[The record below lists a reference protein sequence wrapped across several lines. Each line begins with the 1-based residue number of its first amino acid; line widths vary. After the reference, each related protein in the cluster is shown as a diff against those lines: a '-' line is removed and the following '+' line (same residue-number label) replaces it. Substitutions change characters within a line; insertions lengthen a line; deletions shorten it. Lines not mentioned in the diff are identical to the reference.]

1 MYPGMVLC
9 TRALPVSASMYVSTH
24 FRQRVEEEE
33 EGDEEEDEDEEEEGE
48 EEDGGRGRRRGERG
62 RGGGGGGGEQP
73 HSEQRLHAYTTVT
86 PPTREPQCGLMMEDT
101 NCTSYTHPKDMEGD

>member
-1 MYPGMVLC
+1 VYPGMVLC

-33 EGDEEEDEDEEEEGE
+33 EGDEEEDEEEDEDED
-48 EEDGGRGRRRGERG
+48 EEDGG
-62 RGGGGGGGEQP
+62 GGGGGGGEQL

-86 PPTREPQCGLMMEDT
+86 PPQGSPNVAL
-101 NCTSYTHPKDMEGD
+101 

>member
-33 EGDEEEDEDEEEEGE
+33 EGDEEEDEDEDE
-48 EEDGGRGRRRGERG
+48 EEDGGRGRRRRRGGRG
-62 RGGGGGGGEQP
+62 RGGGGGGGEQL

-86 PPTREPQCGLMMEDT
+86 PPHKGAPMWPYDGGHRLHQLHRSHEYG
-101 NCTSYTHPKDMEGD
+101 G

>member
-24 FRQRVEEEE
+24 FRQRVEDEEE
-33 EGDEEEDEDEEEEGE
+33 KDEEEDEDED
-48 EEDGGRGRRRGERG
+48 EEDGG
-62 RGGGGGGGEQP
+62 GGGGGGGEQL

-86 PPTREPQCGLMMEDT
+86 PPHKGAPMWPYDGGHRLHQLHRSHEYG
-101 NCTSYTHPKDMEGD
+101 G